1 MSMTD
6 PIADMLTRIRNAN
19 SAGLPEA
26 MVPTSKVKVAIADV
40 LKKEGFILGYSVIDD
55 STQGMIKVALK
66 YDKNRKSVIE
76 GIKRI
81 SRPGRRVYAN
91 KDKIP
96 RTRGGLGVTLISTSQ
111 GIMSDVDARNLGI
124 GGELLCSIW

>member
-19 SAGLPEA
+19 NAGLPEA
-26 MVPTSKVKVAIADV
+26 MMPASKVKAAIAEV
-40 LKKEGFILGYSVIDD
+40 LKKEGFILGYSVIED
-55 STQGMIKVALK
+55 STQGMIKIALK
-66 YDKNRKSVIE
+66 YDKERQRVIE

-81 SRPGRRVYAN
+81 STPGRRVYAH

-96 RTRGGLGVTLISTSQ
+96 RTRGGLGMTLVSTSR
-111 GIMSDVDARNLGI
+111 GIMSDVDARNMGI
-124 GGELLCSIW
+124 GGELICSIW